1 MGTAL
6 GSPCAGCGE
15 LLGPGRPNRRYHG
28 PSCRKL
34 AFRARRRGRSE
45 NDLSRA
51 ADAAWRLIAEGR
63 VDPLLALSLVVDPS
77 PGVLEALEAV
87 AA

>member
-1 MGTAL
+1 
-6 GSPCAGCGE
+6 
-15 LLGPGRPNRRYHG
+15 
-28 PSCRKL
+28 L